1 MMFGNF
7 NMMSGSGMFLGWLT
21 WILVVIT
28 LVLVNIWLWQ
38 QINKK
43 K

>member
-1 MMFGNF
+1 
-7 NMMSGSGMFLGWLT
+7 MMSGNFGMMGGGGMFLGWLT
-21 WILVVIT
+21 WILVIIA

-43 K
+43 R